1 MARDDSENL
10 QPDFH
15 APQKPRPFT
24 QARPRP
30 VPVWIV
36 FLILLVQ
43 GTAVLWYTVASALAS
58 EDPLLDAVGVAA
70 LVVLYALFG
79 VVLVILGFRL
89 FMGAAGA
96 RTPAM
101 VLQLMIVVLSFS
113 FLSGG
118 ALTVGVT
125 FLVPA
130 AAALLLL
137 FVRPTQEWLERA

>member
-15 APQKPRPFT
+15 GPQKPRPFT

-36 FLILLVQ
+36 FLILFIQ
-43 GTAVLWYTVASALAS
+43 GVAVLWYTVASALAS
-58 EDPLLDAVGVAA
+58 EDALLDAVGVAA
-70 LVVLYALFG
+70 LVVLYALLG
-79 VVLVILGFRL
+79 VVLVILGFRI

-101 VLQLMIVVLSFS
+101 VLQFMVVVLSFS
-113 FLSGG
+113 FFSAG
-118 ALTVGVT
+118 AVVVGLT

-130 AAALLLL
+130 GVVLVLL
-137 FVRPTQEWLERA
+137 FVGSTQEWLNS

>member
-1 MARDDSENL
+1 M
-10 QPDFH
+10 
-15 APQKPRPFT
+15 
-24 QARPRP
+24 
-30 VPVWIV
+30 
-36 FLILLVQ
+36 
-43 GTAVLWYTVASALAS
+43 
-58 EDPLLDAVGVAA
+58 
-70 LVVLYALFG
+70 LYALFG